1 MEVKNISKLF
11 FDWIITLKAI
21 CFESVLRCPY
31 DCTKYYADLCDWR
44 NGTHDEFLTIPH
56 SIKATVIFLSV
67 EELRSND
74 YYYFETDNVFLIDKE
89 NREHRVFS
97 PCSNMSDRS
106 CSYLC
111 LTKDSNDSD
120 EGLFLLSE
128 SIVEE
133 SFKSIRFYNPKNS
146 DNYIDFTADEL
157 QDTIVDFSEY
167 LSKHTA
173 EINNKQLVSSQ
184 IDELLDKNIRYYE
197 ITRQLNDQ
205 GVIQK
210 EIASLLIDRIKQL

>member
-1 MEVKNISKLF
+1 
-11 FDWIITLKAI
+11 
-21 CFESVLRCPY
+21 
-31 DCTKYYADLCDWR
+31 
-44 NGTHDEFLTIPH
+44 
-56 SIKATVIFLSV
+56 
-67 EELRSND
+67 
-74 YYYFETDNVFLIDKE
+74 
-89 NREHRVFS
+89 
-97 PCSNMSDRS
+97 MSDRP